1 MSTESKD
8 SLDRRALEM
17 LSNTYFVE
25 HLNPSHPRLKT
36 LGNCRV
42 VCVQIHETDT
52 PAIGLSSSEDSYV
65 DMYSIHELSFA
76 APVAISA

>member
-1 MSTESKD
+1 MSTESKA

-17 LSNTYFVE
+17 LSNIYFVE

-42 VCVQIHETDT
+42 VCVEIHETDT
-52 PAIGLSSSEDSYV
+52 PAIGLSSPDDDYV

-76 APVAISA
+76 TPLAMAV